1 MGVTVPHFMHDK
13 IDSEKGSNL
22 PEVSDSVLPLPRQ
35 VISTLPFL
43 FLVLKDLISY
53 STGLDPALRSYGSEF
68 SVTASS

>member
-22 PEVSDSVLPLPRQ
+22 PEVSDPVLPLPRQ

-43 FLVLKDLISY
+43 FLVFKDLISY